1 MQRVSKLAFLCS
13 GATVHYINWSAECVT
28 RSRNETTAI
37 FGSVNKLYGERSAAA
52 AASSYRKNLIIR
64 LSYQLWYSGPSLY
77 STMMFALLLEASTYN
92 KYITL
97 PQFISLFTLIQ
108 SMAAKMTSFP
118 TFLGNFIAAG
128 IL

>member
-1 MQRVSKLAFLCS
+1 
-13 GATVHYINWSAECVT
+13 
-28 RSRNETTAI
+28 
-37 FGSVNKLYGERSAAA
+37 
-52 AASSYRKNLIIR
+52 
-64 LSYQLWYSGPSLY
+64 
-77 STMMFALLLEASTYN
+77 MMFALLLEASTYN

>member
-1 MQRVSKLAFLCS
+1 M
-13 GATVHYINWSAECVT
+13 
-28 RSRNETTAI
+28 
-37 FGSVNKLYGERSAAA
+37 NKLYGERSAAA